1 MKPIDPKTFNLNSR
15 VVVEKR
21 KNALGLVVNRKSRI
35 IMKDG
40 KRLLEQVSQIKKF
53 SKKPVLVFT
62 TAPVCSKTKK
72 FLRDNNV
79 EIVKEDNKEKQTQKS

>member
-40 KRLLEQVSQIKKF
+40 KRLLEQANQIKKV
-53 SKKPVLVFT
+53 SKKSVLVFT

-72 FLRDNNV
+72 FLRENNV
-79 EIVKEDNKEKQTQKS
+79 EIVQENNKQKQTQKR

>member
-40 KRLLEQVSQIKKF
+40 TRLLEQANQIKKI
-53 SKKPVLVFT
+53 SKKTVLVFT
-62 TAPVCSKTKK
+62 TAPVCSKTKN
-72 FLRDNNV
+72 FLRENNV
-79 EIVKEDNKEKQTQKS
+79 EIVQESNKQKETQKG